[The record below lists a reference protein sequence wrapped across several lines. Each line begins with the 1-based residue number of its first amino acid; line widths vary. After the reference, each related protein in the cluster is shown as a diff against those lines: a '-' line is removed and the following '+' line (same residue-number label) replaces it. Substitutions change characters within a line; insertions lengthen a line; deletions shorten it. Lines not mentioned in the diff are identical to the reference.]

1 MGNPAIQAGEVV
13 DIKDVQSMFA
23 GKWVITQA
31 RHVIDQ
37 GGIYQTSFVVS
48 GRQERSLLGLAS
60 IGASNNDAGAT
71 PHIPGLVPAIVADNN
86 DTQNLGRVKVM
97 FPWLAGDYV
106 SDWARVAQLG
116 AGQKGGA
123 VFVPEKDDE
132 VLVGFEFGDPRR
144 PYVIAGMYNPKDN
157 DRPDMSGLISM
168 GKVKKRFFQSR
179 LGHMLVFHEDD
190 MSDSGIELVSK
201 DQKLRIL
208 MDVTNKTLKITA
220 EQSGGSKLELTAS
233 GDITIEAKSPGK
245 LTIKGGADVSVEA
258 TQKLNL
264 KGNGVT
270 IDGGMGGVK
279 VSGSKIE
286 LN

>member
-1 MGNPAIQAGEVV
+1 
-13 DIKDVQSMFA
+13 
-23 GKWVITQA
+23 
-31 RHVIDQ
+31 
-37 GGIYQTSFVVS
+37 
-48 GRQERSLLGLAS
+48 
-60 IGASNNDAGAT
+60 
-71 PHIPGLVPAIVADNN
+71 
-86 DTQNLGRVKVM
+86 
-97 FPWLAGDYV
+97 
-106 SDWARVAQLG
+106 
-116 AGQKGGA
+116 
-123 VFVPEKDDE
+123 
-132 VLVGFEFGDPRR
+132 
-144 PYVIAGMYNPKDN
+144 
-157 DRPDMSGLISM
+157 MSGLISM